1 MEVSLG
7 RAGLTFFLLSF
18 FLLTLLFVL
27 FSFLTDDVIVRSM
40 TSTLTNMK
48 KTVLEVEKRTGSD
61 HKKLMKRYNNAR
73 KRVTLTRQQSN
84 SLRATDLDGNDKKKT
99 EKKRQK
105 RASKEKI
112 EKITGEKL

>member
-1 MEVSLG
+1 M
-7 RAGLTFFLLSF
+7 
-18 FLLTLLFVL
+18 L
-27 FSFLTDDVIVRSM
+27 FSFLADDVIVRSM

-84 SLRATDLDGNDKKKT
+84 SLRATDLDGNHKKKT